1 MATLYR
7 MLLNTKH
14 CYIIY
19 QHRITFNYEKLL
31 PEFYKC
37 ENGILEWYFKLS
49 VGFKAR
55 R

>member
-19 QHRITFNYEKLL
+19 QHRITFNYE
-31 PEFYKC
+31 YRY
-37 ENGILEWYFKLS
+37 G
-49 VGFKAR
+49 VGTVT
-55 R
+55 